1 MRMADFNIKSKHDE
15 EVEELAR
22 NLRRNKLASSESEA
36 RRMAEE
42 MVNTSK
48 KVHDDFAERE
58 KKIYGGEKKS
68 PEIELA
74 HKQVE
79 QLATNIAKGKS
90 NVRIDIPELDVTRP
104 LKDLVAEDEA
114 YDKESDEDVGDEAEA
129 SEGEAKEEAWDEPE
143 QEAEEVKTDEP
154 AEQEPSEEHVD
165 EDDDDNGD
173 VGPGDEPAEPVQVN
187 KSDDD
192 ADEGRE
198 EGGDDDKGDDSDS
211 GGGNEPEPDVPV
223 DAEKEAASDEGE
235 GSDEEEEP
243 DFTVKELDNN
253 EQLRKSEEER
263 KAELAKMPESRINLT
278 NVFNVHK

>member
-1 MRMADFNIKSKHDE
+1 MADFNVKSKHDE

-42 MVNTSK
+42 MISTSK

-58 KKIYGGEKKS
+58 KKIYGSERKN

-104 LKDLVAEDEA
+104 LKDLVAEHEGYEKEDDEEA
-114 YDKESDEDVGDEAEA
+114 GDETEA
-129 SEGEAKEEAWDEPE
+129 HDAEAKEETNEEPE
-143 QEAEEVKTDEP
+143 HEVEEVKTDEP
-154 AEQEPSEEHVD
+154 AEQEPSEEHSD

-187 KSDDD
+187 KPDDD
-192 ADEGRE
+192 SD
-198 EGGDDDKGDDSDS
+198 EGGDDGGDEGGDDGS
-211 GGGNEPEPDVPV
+211 GDGSERKPDDDVPV
-223 DAEKEAASDEGE
+223 DVEKEAASDDGD

-263 KAELAKMPESRINLT
+263 KAELDKMPESRINLT
-278 NVFNVHK
+278 NVFNIHK

>member
-1 MRMADFNIKSKHDE
+1 MADFNVKSKHDE

-42 MVNTSK
+42 MISTSK

-58 KKIYGGEKKS
+58 KKIYGSERKN

-104 LKDLVAEDEA
+104 LKDLVAEHEGYEKEDDEEA
-114 YDKESDEDVGDEAEA
+114 GDETEA
-129 SEGEAKEEAWDEPE
+129 HDAEAKEETNEEPE
-143 QEAEEVKTDEP
+143 HEVEEVKTDEP
-154 AEQEPSEEHVD
+154 AEQEPSEEHSD

-192 ADEGRE
+192 SD
-198 EGGDDDKGDDSDS
+198 EGGDDGSDDDS
-211 GGGNEPEPDVPV
+211 GGKPDDDVPV
-223 DAEKEAASDEGE
+223 DAEKEAASDEGK
-235 GSDEEEEP
+235 GSDEEES

-253 EQLRKSEEER
+253 EQLRKSEDER
-263 KAELAKMPESRINLT
+263 KAELAKMPESGISLT